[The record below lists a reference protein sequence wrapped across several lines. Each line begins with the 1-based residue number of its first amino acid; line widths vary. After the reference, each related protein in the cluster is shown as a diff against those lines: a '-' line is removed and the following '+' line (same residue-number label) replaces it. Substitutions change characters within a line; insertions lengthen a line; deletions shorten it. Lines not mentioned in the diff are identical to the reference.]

1 MSRRRKSVTPPPRR
15 MTQELFLFDEDGKP
29 TAAAMP
35 AAAKPSTGD
44 APEDATTPP
53 TQTEGTPPAPPRKP
67 RDAFDD
73 ANGDGG
79 AAKRNEDDDDTGDEP
94 TASTEFA
101 PAAGGPLARVMDD
114 NFLQFASYTI
124 CNRAIPTVE
133 DGLKPVQRR
142 ILHSLHEKDDGRFI
156 KVANIIGHTMQYHPH
171 GDASIG
177 EALVNLANKRYLVE
191 GQGNFG
197 NIYTGDGAAA
207 PRYIECRLTPL
218 ARDEIFNKKT
228 TGFIPSYDG
237 RNQEPLLLPSKLP
250 LLLMLGA
257 EGIAVGLTTLIL
269 PHNFIELLE
278 AEIAIIQNKPFQV
291 LPDFQTGGLLDVSE
305 YDDGNGRIT
314 TRARIEKR
322 GGAVVAITEIP
333 FGQTTESVI
342 ASIEDAARR
351 KKVPVKS
358 IQDATADKV
367 DIVITL
373 TAGADVDKAIAGLYA
388 FTKCECKV
396 TTHMVVIEDNRPC
409 ERTVSEILRA
419 NVRQLLDLLERE
431 LRIRLGELEDARH
444 EKTLVQIFIEE
455 HIYKRIEKC
464 TSYEQIQ
471 SEIRKGFEP
480 FRERLYREITD
491 EDVEMLLQVRIRRIS
506 LYDRN
511 RNREE
516 LEAIMAEMAEVRKNL
531 ASLKPYAVRY
541 LKELIRKYRTME
553 VEVEEDPAEPEAP
566 AKPRKRKAADA
577 AKARPARRKRVK
589 KTVERFPR
597 MTEITTF
604 RAIDVRKITATQ
616 LSIQYDRET
625 GFLGGAVKT
634 GEALFNCSP
643 LDKLIL
649 VWPDGRY
656 RLVPAPEDKL
666 FVDKD
671 LLYAALY
678 DRDRLYTAIYTESE
692 YPFTCLKRFT
702 FGGAIM
708 NRDYALLPEP
718 GTLRLFVEGVPKLV
732 WIKYKPAKGQR
743 ILQKVFSPEEEV
755 AVKGVRA
762 KGKQI
767 TSKPIQHL
775 SASDTPPRFWDPDAN
790 TDKSRLI

>member
-1 MSRRRKSVTPPPRR
+1 MSRKPVTPPPRR
-15 MTQELFLFDEDGKP
+15 VTQELFLFDEEGKP
-29 TAAAMP
+29 AV
-35 AAAKPSTGD
+35 
-44 APEDATTPP
+44 
-53 TQTEGTPPAPPRKP
+53 TPPAPPSTPEAAAGESVADDVPPTAPAATPPGPPTAPPKKP
-67 RDAFDD
+67 RDAFDENSNGH
-73 ANGDGG
+73 ANGD
-79 AAKRNEDDDDTGDEP
+79 EEP
-94 TASTEFA
+94 PAPTEFA
-101 PAAGGPLARVMDD
+101 PAAGGPLAKVMDG

-207 PRYIECRLTPL
+207 PRYIECRLTQL

-228 TGFIPSYDG
+228 TQFIPSYDG

-257 EGIAVGLTTLIL
+257 EGIAVGLSTFIL

-291 LPDFQTGGLLDVSE
+291 LPDFQTGGLLDLSE
-305 YDDGNGRIT
+305 YSDGNGRIT
-314 TRARIEKR
+314 TRARIEAR
-322 GGAVVAITEIP
+322 GAHVVAIREIP
-333 FGQTTESVI
+333 FGQTTETLI
-342 ASIEDAARR
+342 ASIEEAARR

-367 DIVITL
+367 EILITL
-373 TAGADVDKAIAGLYA
+373 IPGSDPEKAVAGLYA

-396 TTHMVVIEDNRPC
+396 TTHMVVIENNRPC

-419 NVRQLLDLLERE
+419 NVRQLLALLERE
-431 LRIRLGELEDARH
+431 LHIRHGELEDARH

-464 TSYEQIQ
+464 TAYDQIQ
-471 SEIRKGFEP
+471 TEIRKGFEP
-480 FRERLYREITD
+480 FKERLFREITD
-491 EDVEMLLQVRIRRIS
+491 DDIEMLLQVRIRRIS

-516 LEAIMAEMAEVRKNL
+516 LEAIMAEMAEVEKNL
-531 ASLKPYAVRY
+531 AGLKPYAVRY
-541 LKELIRKYRTME
+541 LKELVRKYKTIE
-553 VEVEEDPAEPEAP
+553 VEVEEEPLAP
-566 AKPRKRKAADA
+566 VMNAKLRKGAIGEPKKARVSKRKL
-577 AKARPARRKRVK
+577 VK

-597 MTEITTF
+597 LTEITTF
-604 RAIDVRKITATQ
+604 NAIEIREITATN
-616 LSIQYDRET
+616 LAMTYDRET

-634 GEALFNCSP
+634 GDALFKCSP

-656 RLVPAPEDKL
+656 KLVPAPEDKL

-671 LLYAALY
+671 LLYVSLF
-678 DRDRLYTAIYTESE
+678 DRDRLYTAVYTEKE
-692 YPFTCLKRFT
+692 YPFSCLKRFA
-702 FGGAIM
+702 FGGTIM
-708 NRDYALLPEP
+708 NRDYTLMQEP
-718 GTLRLFVEGVPKLV
+718 GTIRLFVEGTPKAI

-743 ILQKVFSPEEEV
+743 IMQKVFSPEEEV
-755 AVKGVRA
+755 AVKGVKA

-767 TSKPIQHL
+767 TSKPIQYI
-775 SASDTPPRFWDPDAN
+775 SADEATPRFWDADAP
-790 TDKSRLI
+790 TDKGRLI

>member
-1 MSRRRKSVTPPPRR
+1 MSRKPVTPPPRR
-15 MTQELFLFDEDGKP
+15 VTQELFLFDEDGKP
-29 TAAAMP
+29 VIPPPEP
-35 AAAKPSTGD
+35 AAPPTAPAGTPPDKP
-44 APEDATTPP
+44 PTTPP
-53 TQTEGTPPAPPRKP
+53 KP
-67 RDAFDD
+67 HDAFDD
-73 ANGDGG
+73 NDNGHG
-79 AAKRNEDDDDTGDEP
+79 DDDSPEP
-94 TASTEFA
+94 VAPAEFA
-101 PAAGGPLARVMDD
+101 PATGGPLAKVMDG

-142 ILHSLHEKDDGRFI
+142 ILHSLYEKDDGRFI
-156 KVANIIGHTMQYHPH
+156 KVANIIGHAMQYHPH

-177 EALVNLANKRYLVE
+177 EALVNLANKRYLIE

-218 ARDEIFNKKT
+218 AREEIFNKKT
-228 TGFIPSYDG
+228 TQFIPSYDG

-257 EGIAVGLTTLIL
+257 EGIAVGLSTLIL
-269 PHNFIELLE
+269 PHNFMELLE

-291 LPDFQTGGLLDVSE
+291 LPDFPTGGLLDLSE
-305 YDDGNGRIT
+305 YSDGNGRIT

-322 GGAVVAITEIP
+322 GANVVAIREIP
-333 FGQTTESVI
+333 FGQTTETLI

-351 KKVPVKS
+351 KKIPVKS

-367 DIVITL
+367 EIIITL
-373 TAGADVDKAIAGLYA
+373 LPGSDVDKAIAGLYA
-388 FTKCECKV
+388 FTKCECKI
-396 TTHMVVIEDNRPC
+396 TTHMVVIENNRPC
-409 ERTVSEILRA
+409 ERTVSQILQS

-431 LRIRLGELEDARH
+431 LKIRHGELEDARH

-464 TSYEQIQ
+464 TAYEQIQ
-471 SEIRKGFEP
+471 AEIRKGFEP
-480 FRERLYREITD
+480 FKDRLYRAITD
-491 EDVEMLLQVRIRRIS
+491 DDIEMLLQVRIRRIS

-516 LEAIMAEMAEVRKNL
+516 LAAIMAEMAEVEKNL

-541 LKELIRKYRTME
+541 LKELIRKYKTME
-553 VEVEEDPAEPEAP
+553 IEVEDEPPVADT
-566 AKPRKRKAADA
+566 KPRKGAAGETK
-577 AKARPARRKRVK
+577 KARAPKRKLVKRV
-589 KTVERFPR
+589 VERFPR

-604 RAIDVRKITATQ
+604 NAIDTREITATS
-616 LSIQYDRET
+616 LTIMYDRET
-625 GFLGGAVKT
+625 GFLGGAVKS
-634 GEALFNCSP
+634 GDELFKCSP

-671 LLYAALY
+671 LLYVAPF
-678 DRDRLYTAIYTESE
+678 DRDRLYTAVYTEKE
-692 YPFTCLKRFT
+692 YPFTCLKRFA
-702 FGGAIM
+702 FGGTIM
-708 NRDYALLPEP
+708 NRDYALMPEP
-718 GTLRLFVEGVPKLV
+718 GTLRLFTEGVPKAI

-743 ILQKVFSPEEEV
+743 IMQKVFNPEEEV
-755 AVKGVRA
+755 AVKGVKA

-767 TSKPIQHL
+767 TSKPIQYI
-775 SASDTPPRFWDPDAN
+775 AADANPPRFWDPDAP
-790 TDKSRLI
+790 TDKGRLI

>member
-1 MSRRRKSVTPPPRR
+1 MSRKPVTPPPRR
-15 MTQELFLFDEDGKP
+15 VTQELFLFDEDGKP
-29 TAAAMP
+29 AVA
-35 AAAKPSTGD
+35 
-44 APEDATTPP
+44 
-53 TQTEGTPPAPPRKP
+53 PPAPPSAPETAAGESAADDAPPTAPAATPPGKP
-67 RDAFDD
+67 PAPPQKPHDAFDENGNGN
-73 ANGDGG
+73 ANGD
-79 AAKRNEDDDDTGDEP
+79 DEP
-94 TASTEFA
+94 PAPAEFV
-101 PAAGGPLARVMDD
+101 PAAGGPLAKVMDG

-156 KVANIIGHTMQYHPH
+156 KVANIIGHAMQYHPH

-177 EALVNLANKRYLVE
+177 EALVNLANKRYLIE

-207 PRYIECRLTPL
+207 PRYIECRLTQL

-228 TGFIPSYDG
+228 TQFIASYDG

-257 EGIAVGLTTLIL
+257 EGIAVGLSTLIL
-269 PHNFIELLE
+269 PHNFMELLE

-291 LPDFQTGGLLDVSE
+291 LPDFQTGGLLDLSE
-305 YDDGNGRIT
+305 YSDGNGRIT
-314 TRARIEKR
+314 TRARLETR
-322 GGAVVAITEIP
+322 GAHVVVIREIP
-333 FGQTTESVI
+333 FGQTTETLI
-342 ASIEDAARR
+342 ASIEEAARR
-351 KKVPVKS
+351 KKIPVKS

-367 DIVITL
+367 EIIITL
-373 TAGADVDKAIAGLYA
+373 IPGSDVEKAIAGLYA

-396 TTHMVVIEDNRPC
+396 TTHMVVIENNRPC

-419 NVRQLLDLLERE
+419 NVRQLLELLERE
-431 LRIRLGELEDARH
+431 LHIRHGELEDARH

-464 TSYEQIQ
+464 TAYDQIQ
-471 SEIRKGFEP
+471 AEIRKGFAP
-480 FRERLYREITD
+480 FKERLYREITD
-491 EDVEMLLQVRIRRIS
+491 DDIEMLLQVRIRRIS

-516 LEAIMAEMAEVRKNL
+516 LEAIMAEMAEVEKNL
-531 ASLKPYAVRY
+531 AALKPYAVRY
-541 LKELIRKYRTME
+541 LKELIRKYKT
-553 VEVEEDPAEPEAP
+553 VEVEIEEEPPAP
-566 AKPRKRKAADA
+566 AATANSRKGADGETKKAKPPKRKL
-577 AKARPARRKRVK
+577 VK

-604 RAIDVRKITATQ
+604 NAIEIRAITATN
-616 LSIQYDRET
+616 LTMTYDRET
-625 GFLGGAVKT
+625 GFMGGAVKS
-634 GEALFNCSP
+634 GEELFKCSP

-656 RLVPAPEDKL
+656 KLVPAPGDKL

-671 LLYAALY
+671 LLYAALF
-678 DRDRLYTAIYTESE
+678 DRDRLYTAVYTEKE
-692 YPFTCLKRFT
+692 YPFTCLKRFA
-702 FGGAIM
+702 FGGTIM
-708 NRDYALLPEP
+708 NRDYALMQEP
-718 GTLRLFVEGVPKLV
+718 GTIRLFTEGVPKAV

-743 ILQKVFSPEEEV
+743 IMQKVFNPEEEV
-755 AVKGVRA
+755 AVKGVKA

-767 TSKPIQHL
+767 TSKPIQYI
-775 SASDTPPRFWDPDAN
+775 AADENPPRFWDADAP
-790 TDKSRLI
+790 TDKGRLI